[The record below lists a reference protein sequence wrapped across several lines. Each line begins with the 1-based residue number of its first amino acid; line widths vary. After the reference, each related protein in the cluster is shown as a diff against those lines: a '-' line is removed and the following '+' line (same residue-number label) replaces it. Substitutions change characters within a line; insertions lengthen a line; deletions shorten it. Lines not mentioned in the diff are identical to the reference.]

1 MTYARLWAIYVLPI
15 WYDVGL
21 FSEEKAT
28 PTDVLV
34 GICILLTVF
43 GIACLIVAVL
53 VIFKSRR
60 GKDDR
65 YDDQDVELDEEPMTQ
80 HYVYVQDTGEDDDA
94 GVHIID
100 VEMDYTLMHNR
111 SEQETPYEELNS
123 I

>member
-1 MTYARLWAIYVLPI
+1 MIF
-15 WYDVGL
+15 

-34 GICILLTVF
+34 GIGILLTVF
-43 GIACLIVAVL
+43 WVACLIVAVL
-53 VIFKSRR
+53 VIFKTRR
-60 GKDDR
+60 GNDDR

-80 HYVYVQDTGEDDDA
+80 HYVYVQDTGEYDDA
-94 GVHIID
+94 GVHIIG
-100 VEMDYTLMHNR
+100 VEMDYTVMHSR

>member
-1 MTYARLWAIYVLPI
+1 M
-15 WYDVGL
+15 
-21 FSEEKAT
+21 
-28 PTDVLV
+28 LV

-53 VIFKSRR
+53 VIFKTRR

-80 HYVYVQDTGEDDDA
+80 HYVYVQDSSEDDDA
-94 GVHIID
+94 GVQVIG
-100 VEMDYTLMHNR
+100 VEMDYTVMHSR